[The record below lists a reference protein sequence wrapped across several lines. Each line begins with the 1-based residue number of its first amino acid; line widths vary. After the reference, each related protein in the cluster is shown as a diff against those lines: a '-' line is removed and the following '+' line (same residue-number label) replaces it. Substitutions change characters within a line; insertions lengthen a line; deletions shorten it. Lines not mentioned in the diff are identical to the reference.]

1 MFYSCNSLNSLPDI
15 SKWNTNN
22 VNNMSYMFSYCKSL
36 NSLPDI
42 SKWNTNNVNNM
53 RGMFSGCKSLNSL
66 PDISKWNMNNV
77 NDMSCM
83 FSGCKSLNSLP
94 DISKWDFSNTVNFEN
109 IFSECS
115 DKINSPI
122 LPDIKLYLF
131 GGYMFEN
138 QFSKFLDNFKDLL
151 YKKEKSE
158 NIFEIKSIIKDL
170 DGFNLQISSI
180 KNINFE
186 KTFEVSKENYEKFE
200 WIFTLKL
207 EVKNEVKKLCELW
220 EKFLY
225 PMINSI
231 PNIKNNGYDIKFREL
246 KNNIYLD
253 LVSKKNEAFKKFK
266 RILDCFFNYLEFD
279 FIIKSGIDAILLL
292 NENLNDETIDKILS
306 FLITLKSSENIYY
319 ILNSLYKA
327 FKDVKFNNNNL
338 QKFYDLIIKK
348 IENKNSVEIFAFILE
363 IIIEIKKKEFG
374 DKFKEEFKKEFGEEF
389 EEELGEE
396 FKEKFKEKIKNELLE
411 LLKAGFKTKN
421 PILAL
426 RDIII
431 SIAKL
436 LDSFGLKEHFLL
448 LNLDDIKFLFYRQEN
463 KNGFEVN
470 LKLKNITKVLAEL
483 LK

>member
-1 MFYSCNSLNSLPDI
+1 M
-15 SKWNTNN
+15 
-22 VNNMSYMFSYCKSL
+22 
-36 NSLPDI
+36 
-42 SKWNTNNVNNM
+42 
-53 RGMFSGCKSLNSL
+53 
-66 PDISKWNMNNV
+66 
-77 NDMSCM
+77 
-83 FSGCKSLNSLP
+83 
-94 DISKWDFSNTVNFEN
+94 
-109 IFSECS
+109 
-115 DKINSPI
+115 
-122 LPDIKLYLF
+122 
-131 GGYMFEN
+131 
-138 QFSKFLDNFKDLL
+138 
-151 YKKEKSE
+151 
-158 NIFEIKSIIKDL
+158 
-170 DGFNLQISSI
+170 
-180 KNINFE
+180 
-186 KTFEVSKENYEKFE
+186 
-200 WIFTLKL
+200 KL

-292 NENLNDETIDKILS
+292 NENLN
-306 FLITLKSSENIYY
+306 
-319 ILNSLYKA
+319 SLYKA

-348 IENKNSVEIFAFILE
+348 IENKNSVEIFSFILE
-363 IIIEIKKKEFG
+363 MAIEIKKKEFG

>member
-1 MFYSCNSLNSLPDI
+1 
-15 SKWNTNN
+15 
-22 VNNMSYMFSYCKSL
+22 
-36 NSLPDI
+36 
-42 SKWNTNNVNNM
+42 
-53 RGMFSGCKSLNSL
+53 
-66 PDISKWNMNNV
+66 
-77 NDMSCM
+77 
-83 FSGCKSLNSLP
+83 
-94 DISKWDFSNTVNFEN
+94 
-109 IFSECS
+109 
-115 DKINSPI
+115 
-122 LPDIKLYLF
+122 
-131 GGYMFEN
+131 MFEN

-207 EVKNEVKKLCELW
+207 EVKNEVEKLRRLW
-220 EKFLY
+220 EQLY

-231 PNIKNNGYDIKFREL
+231 PYIKNNEYDIKFREL
-246 KNNIYLD
+246 NNNIYLD
-253 LVSKKNEAFKKFK
+253 LVSKKNEAFKADK
-266 RILDCFFNYLEFD
+266 RILDCFLDNLEFD
-279 FIIKSGIDAILLL
+279 FIIKSDIDAILLL

-306 FLITLKSSENIYY
+306 LLITLKSSENIYY

-374 DKFKEEFKKEFGEEF
+374 DKFKEEFKKVFREEF

-396 FKEKFKEKIKNELLE
+396 FKEKIKNKLLE
-411 LLKAGFKTKN
+411 LLKAGFKNNN
-421 PILAL
+421 PIKEL
-426 RDIII
+426 RDNI
-431 SIAKL
+431 KNKFKFF
-436 LDSFGLKEHFLL
+436 LDSFYLKEHFLL
-448 LNLDDIKFLFYRQEN
+448 LNLDDIKLLFYRLEN